1 VALELGGGVGVEI
14 GNGVPFGVA
23 PGVAAATGVG
33 VGVGMGVGVGLGV
46 GVGVAVGTGVG
57 VGVGN
62 GVGVGVGGGGD
73 EISTVPASSVEAKS
87 PRPAE
92 SKTTAF
98 EPAGS
103 VPDHWNWT
111 PSFQEPP
118 GIADIVCAAP
128 LPNVTETPSAA
139 ESSRLRYQTVATTT
153 VVVVP
158 LRGETSGLDRRFGP
172 LVAVAGRTSV
182 SSNSAAA
189 AMATAN
195 DHRSRVPL

>member
-1 VALELGGGVGVEI
+1 VG
-14 GNGVPFGVA
+14 
-23 PGVAAATGVG
+23 
-33 VGVGMGVGVGLGV
+33 
-46 GVGVAVGTGVG
+46 VGTGVG

-73 EISTVPASSVEAKS
+73 AISTVPASSVEAKRS
-87 PRPAE
+87 RPADWN
-92 SKTTAF
+92 TTAF

-111 PSFQEPP
+111 PSFQEPAES
-118 GIADIVCAAP
+118 ADIVCAGP
-128 LPNVTETPSAA
+128 PPKVTETWSAA

-158 LRGETSGLDRRFGP
+158 LRGETSGLVRRFGP
-172 LVAVAGRTSV
+172 LVAVTGRTSV
-182 SSNSAAA
+182 SSNSDAA
-189 AMATAN
+189 AMAAAH